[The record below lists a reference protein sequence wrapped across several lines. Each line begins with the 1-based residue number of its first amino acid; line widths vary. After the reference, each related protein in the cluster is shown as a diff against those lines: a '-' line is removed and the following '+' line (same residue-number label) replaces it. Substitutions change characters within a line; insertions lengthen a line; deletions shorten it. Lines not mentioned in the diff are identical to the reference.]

1 MRSTCSA
8 PSPVS
13 VPAPRSAWALR
24 PERLWTW
31 LLLFLVVAGILFFRQ
46 PAAIRHPGFYAEDGA
61 IYFKQGYEQ
70 GAFSLLLRSHAGYL
84 QVVPR
89 AVAALGS
96 LFPLQLVP
104 AAYAVASLVLAA
116 AVSTFF
122 YSARFRP
129 VIAGDATRIGVIL
142 LFLLM
147 PNSDSLM
154 RLAYLPWYMLWFI
167 TLVTLMEL
175 PRGSWQRGVLF
186 GAVTLAVWSTPV
198 AIVCLPVIFLR
209 VRRAAD
215 RGERIWWM
223 ALMLCVIAYALTSDR
238 GVVWAALDQPGLA
251 QSIIHAIG
259 YRVFCYFFLGSAL
272 ARPLPATG
280 WEMVTRFSL
289 LLVGACALA
298 AVVVAG
304 KKLRESKDG
313 AWASLVVLY
322 LILALPTLFVL
333 RAEWVPD
340 FLGFHEERTWLWHQ
354 RYFFCS
360 TLLLCVLAGMVYEKV
375 IRDRLFSSLP
385 RRVIA
390 GGLLL
395 CWISL
400 HTPTFVLWDWHVAPS
415 WKHFAREIQAAETR
429 VNQTG
434 RQEIVHIPNV
444 EDVWAFDLIVE
455 KNMRG
460 GTTR

>member
-1 MRSTCSA
+1 
-8 PSPVS
+8 
-13 VPAPRSAWALR
+13 
-24 PERLWTW
+24 
-31 LLLFLVVAGILFFRQ
+31 
-46 PAAIRHPGFYAEDGA
+46 
-61 IYFKQGYEQ
+61 
-70 GAFSLLLRSHAGYL
+70 
-84 QVVPR
+84 
-89 AVAALGS
+89 
-96 LFPLQLVP
+96 
-104 AAYAVASLVLAA
+104 VL
-116 AVSTFF
+116 TFF
-122 YSARFRP
+122 YSASFRP
-129 VIAGDATRIGVIL
+129 VIASDVARIGVIL

-154 RLAYLPWYMLWFI
+154 RLAYLPWYMLLFI

-175 PRGSWQRGVLF
+175 PRGSWQCGALF
-186 GAVTLAVWSTPV
+186 VAVTFAVWSTPV

-209 VRRAAD
+209 AWRATD

-223 ALMLCVIAYALTSDR
+223 ALILCVIAYALMSDH
-238 GVVWAALDQPGLA
+238 GVVWATLHQPGLA
-251 QSIIHAIG
+251 QSVVHAIG

-272 ARPLPATG
+272 ARPLPTTG
-280 WEMVTRFSL
+280 WEVVTRFSL
-289 LLVGACALA
+289 LLTGACALA

-304 KKLRESKDG
+304 KKLRDSKDG

-333 RAEWVPD
+333 RPEWVPD
-340 FLGFHEERTWLWHQ
+340 FLRFNQERTWLWHQ

-360 TLLLCVLAGMVYEKV
+360 TLLLCVLAGMVYEKI
-375 IRDRLFSSLP
+375 IRDWLFTSLP

-400 HTPTFVLWDWHVAPS
+400 HTPTFVLWDWHITPG

-434 RQEIVHIPNV
+434 GQEIVHIPNA

-455 KNMRG
+455 KKMRD
-460 GTTR
+460 GTAR